1 MPGVPCAYVH
11 APALHASSG
20 AGQSASVV
28 HAAEQNMPR
37 SSPVHSRLSHAV
49 ALAHVAP
56 ASPPSGQSRSTI
68 GQSIAHVPSNP
79 HGSAGGLV
87 ADQAAITSASCGSE
101 SGRTRND
108 AVEHASSPAL
118 ITPTSAPFASI
129 AAPPESPVH
138 VVIPAPPARENR
150 GSTSMIWVSSAWRV
164 PRGPFG
170 IVAPKPTR

>member
-1 MPGVPCAYVH
+1 MPGAPCAYVH
-11 APALHASSG
+11 VPALHASSG

-28 HAAEQNMPR
+28 HAAEQNIPR
-37 SSPVHSRLSHAV
+37 SSPMQTRLSHPV
-49 ALAHVAP
+49 AAAHVAP

-68 GQSIAHVPSNP
+68 GQSSAHVPSNP
-79 HGSAGGLV
+79 QGSVGV
-87 ADQAAITSASCGSE
+87 AVHAAITSASCGSE

-118 ITPTSAPFASI
+118 ITPTSAPLASI

-138 VVIPAPPARENR
+138 VVIPAPPAREKR
-150 GSTSMIWVSSAWRV
+150 GSISTIWVSSAWRV

-170 IVAPKPTR
+170 IVAPNPTR

>member
-1 MPGVPCAYVH
+1 MPGVPCSYVQ

-20 AGQSASVV
+20 AGQSAAVV
-28 HAAEQNMPR
+28 QVAEQNSPR
-37 SSPVHSRLSHAV
+37 SSPTQSRLSQSV
-49 ALAHVAP
+49 AAEHVAP

-79 HGSAGGLV
+79 HGSVGGVV
-87 ADQAAITSASCGSE
+87 ADHAAMTSASCGSE

-108 AVEHASSPAL
+108 GVEHASSPAL
-118 ITPTSAPFASI
+118 ITPTRLPAGSI

-138 VVIPAPPARENR
+138 VVIPAPPAREWR

-170 IVAPKPTR
+170 IVAPNPTR